1 MLIEDEMDNRCDAVF
16 VVVLDKIGND
26 KQSKDIG
33 NNSRRLTN
41 RQSFLKW
48 IIRKTRQSKLCKTET
63 MRKFLYGFIATQSN
77 FTYTCT
83 MYINTFFVFVFVFV
97 IVFVNMCQGPV
108 NIINFPKY
116 FKGIGFWC

>member
-1 MLIEDEMDNRCDAVF
+1 MLIEYEMDNRCDAVF

-48 IIRKTRQSKLCKTET
+48 IIRNTRQSKLCKTET
-63 MRKFLYGFIATQSN
+63 RKFVCMDLLQIMKQTIYHLKI
-77 FTYTCT
+77 
-83 MYINTFFVFVFVFV
+83 
-97 IVFVNMCQGPV
+97 
-108 NIINFPKY
+108 
-116 FKGIGFWC
+116 